1 MYIRINLD
9 SNFVDCVRNFT
20 SDIALFKN
28 KLETSYLRCQQGAMH
43 EANSEQ
49 TIDSQYLCVFRWDM
63 LYKMEWWDI
72 LMICTSAKTEMSTGL
87 HVDETLS
94 KMVIIASPGNR
105 VRIDIVVSV
114 TKRFL
119 SLVVVFYP

>member
-1 MYIRINLD
+1 
-9 SNFVDCVRNFT
+9 
-20 SDIALFKN
+20 
-28 KLETSYLRCQQGAMH
+28 
-43 EANSEQ
+43 
-49 TIDSQYLCVFRWDM
+49 
-63 LYKMEWWDI
+63 
-72 LMICTSAKTEMSTGL
+72 MICTSAKTEMSTGL